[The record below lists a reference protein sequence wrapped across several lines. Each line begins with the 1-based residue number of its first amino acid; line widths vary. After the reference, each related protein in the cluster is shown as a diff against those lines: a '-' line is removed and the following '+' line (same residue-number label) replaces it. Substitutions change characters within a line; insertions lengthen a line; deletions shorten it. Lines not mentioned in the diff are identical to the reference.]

1 MANSPTAADD
11 DWSCILITSSGF
23 VIQDAI
29 VPAAPPDRRL
39 SSFIF
44 DAVMVMGFVATPTTV
59 DEPPRPAPRR
69 ILLVVLLLLA
79 ALPSLPPS
87 GMCSAE
93 EEHDEE
99 TPHLLAVEEG

>member
-29 VPAAPPDRRL
+29 VPAAPPERRL
-39 SSFIF
+39 SNFIF

-59 DEPPRPAPRR
+59 DEPPRLASRK
-69 ILLVVLLLLA
+69 ILLVVVLLIA
-79 ALPSLPPS
+79 ALPSPPPN
-87 GMCSAE
+87 GMCNAE
-93 EEHDEE
+93 EEDDEE
-99 TPHLLAVEEG
+99 TPHLLVVEEG